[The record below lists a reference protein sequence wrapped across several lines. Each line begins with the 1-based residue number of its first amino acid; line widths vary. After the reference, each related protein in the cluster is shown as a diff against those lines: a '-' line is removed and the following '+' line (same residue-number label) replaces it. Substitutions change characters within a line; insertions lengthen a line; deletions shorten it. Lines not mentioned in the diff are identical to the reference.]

1 MTFAIVRHGIG
12 ATFGAVRRGL
22 VLRTHCAPTIDGES
36 GNTDSGSHEIFA
48 ARHRAIHRVPAV
60 RAPRSEEKA
69 AGHGVRVPDDS
80 GRRIPHI
87 VPALIAEAV
96 RVGADFE
103 ARGIGAIGGPDL
115 VPADLFVARAARVD
129 IRVAEGVGVSIRR

>member
-1 MTFAIVRHGIG
+1 M
-12 ATFGAVRRGL
+12 RRGL
-22 VLRTHCAPTIDGES
+22 RPHCAPTIDSVS
-36 GNTDSGSHEIFA
+36 GNTHSGSYEVFA

-80 GRRIPHI
+80 GRCIPHI
-87 VPALIAEAV
+87 VPVLVAEAV
-96 RVGADFE
+96 RVGVNFE

-115 VPADLFVARAARVD
+115 DPRASGPGGVQPGVAS
-129 IRVAEGVGVSIRR
+129 EVSRL